1 MIGLRRYSI
10 LLLTA
15 LAGSTAAAQQP
26 DTARADSAARPLITR
41 ATLQEAL
48 RVLGLSYTDAE
59 LDLLLEERGQG
70 GNDFRGRGDRR
81 ASFEAIRGVPLP
93 NDVPPALFFQPL
105 PPARP
110 VADRPPRFAPSPRDV
125 RRPADLE
132 AVAFWPVSRL
142 AALIR
147 TRQVTSV
154 ELTTMY
160 LERLRRFDPQL
171 FAVVSLTDSLALEQ
185 ARQADREIAAGRYR
199 GPLHGIPYGAKD
211 LFAVR
216 GYRTTWGA
224 GAFRDQIIDRT
235 ATAVRKLGEAG
246 AVLVAKLT
254 SGELALG
261 DRWFGG
267 MTRNPWNLEQGSSGS
282 SAGPGSAVAA
292 GLVPFALG
300 TETLGSIIS
309 PSTRNGVTGLRPS
322 FGRVSRAGVM
332 ALSWSMDKA
341 GPMCRTADDCAIV
354 FDALRGADPD
364 DPVTVNVPFPYDA
377 RADIRR
383 LRIGF
388 VASAFEGDRRGADLD
403 RAVLDTLRTLGATLI
418 PIDLPTLPARPLL
431 ITLNAEAAAAFDQ
444 LTLTDRDS
452 LLARQDAGAWPNS
465 FRSAR
470 FIPAVEYIQANRVRR
485 LLQQEMHRVLADVD
499 AYVSPTSAGPNL
511 VITNLTGHPC
521 VAVVSGFAEN
531 GTPVSITF
539 CAPMYGEAAML
550 EVARAYQEAT
560 DWDERHPAA
569 FVPKPATDRE

>member
-1 MIGLRRYSI
+1 MTK
-10 LLLTA
+10 LLLLLAAA
-15 LAGSTAAAQQP
+15 LAAAPAAAQQP
-26 DTARADSAARPLITR
+26 DSARADSTPPRPRVTK
-41 ATLQEAL
+41 ATLQAAL
-48 RVLGLSYTDAE
+48 DLLGLTYTDAE
-59 LDLLLEERGQG
+59 LDLLLEARGQG
-70 GNDFRGRGDRR
+70 GNDFSGRGDRR

-93 NDVPPALFFQPL
+93 NAVPPALFFRPI
-105 PPARP
+105 PPAHP
-110 VADRPPRFAPSPRDV
+110 VANRAPRFAPPRDV
-125 RRPADLE
+125 RRPANLE
-132 AVAFWPVSRL
+132 DVAFWPVTHL
-142 AALIR
+142 AALVKS
-147 TRQVTSV
+147 RQVTSV
-154 ELTTMY
+154 ELTN
-160 LERLRRFDPQL
+160 LFLDRLRRFDPQL
-171 FAVVSLTDSLALEQ
+171 LAVVTLTDSLALEQ
-185 ARQADREIAAGRYR
+185 ARRADREIAAGQYR
-199 GPLHGIPYGAKD
+199 GPLHGVPFGAKD
-211 LFAVR
+211 LYAVP

-224 GAFRDQIIDRT
+224 GAYRDQMIDQT
-235 ATAVRKLGEAG
+235 AAAVQKLEQAG

-341 GPMCRTADDCAIV
+341 GPLCRNAEDCAIV
-354 FDALRGADPD
+354 LETLRGADPA
-364 DPVTVNVPFPYDA
+364 DPATVDAPFPYDS

-383 LRIGF
+383 LRIGY
-388 VASAFEGDRRGADLD
+388 VVTAFEGNRRGADLD
-403 RAVLDTLRTLGATLI
+403 RAVLDVLRGLGATLV
-418 PIDLPTLPARPLL
+418 PLELPSLPARPLL
-431 ITLNAEAAAAFDQ
+431 LILNAESGAAFDE
-444 LTLTDRDS
+444 LTRSDGDS
-452 LLARQDAGAWPNS
+452 LLTRQDAGSWPNS

-485 LLQQEMHRVLADVD
+485 LLQEEMHRVLADVD
-499 AYVSPTSAGPNL
+499 AYVSPTAAGPNL

-521 VAVVSGFAEN
+521 VAVPSGFAEN

-550 EVARAYQEAT
+550 EVARAYQDAT
-560 DWDERHPAA
+560 PWDERHPEA
-569 FVPKPATDRE
+569 FGGKPSTSSK

>member
-1 MIGLRRYSI
+1 MRPIAAA
-10 LLLTA
+10 LL
-15 LAGSTAAAQQP
+15 AAAMLPFPASAQQP
-26 DTARADSAARPLITR
+26 DSSRADSLPARPPVTR
-41 ATLQEAL
+41 ATLQAAL
-48 RVLGLSYTDAE
+48 DLLGLTYTDAE
-59 LDLLLEERGQG
+59 LDLLLEPRGQG
-70 GNDFRGRGDRR
+70 GNDFSGRGDRR
-81 ASFEAIRGVPLP
+81 ASFDAIRTVPLANP
-93 NDVPPALFFQPL
+93 VPPALFFHPI
-105 PPARP
+105 PPATP
-110 VADRPPRFAPSPRDV
+110 PADRPPRFAPTPATV

-142 AALIR
+142 AALLR
-147 TRQVTSV
+147 ARQVTSV

-160 LERLRRFDPQL
+160 LDRLRRFDPQL
-171 FAVVSLTDSLALEQ
+171 LAVVTLTDSLALEQ
-185 ARQADREIAAGRYR
+185 ARRADREIAAGGYR
-199 GPLHGIPYGAKD
+199 GPLHGVPYGVKD
-211 LFAVR
+211 LYAVR

-224 GAFRDQIIDRT
+224 GAFTDQVIDET
-235 ATAVRKLGEAG
+235 ATAVRKLEEAG

-254 SGELALG
+254 SGELAMG

-267 MTRNPWNLEQGSSGS
+267 MTRNPWNLEQGASGS

-341 GPMCRTADDCAIV
+341 GPMCRNADDCAIV
-354 FDALRGADPD
+354 FEALRGADPA
-364 DPVTVNVPFPYDA
+364 DPVTVDAPFPYDA

-383 LRIGF
+383 LRIGY
-388 VASAFEGDRRGADLD
+388 VASAFEGDRRGVDAD
-403 RAVLDTLRTLGATLI
+403 RAVLDVLRTLGATLV
-418 PIDLPTLPARPLL
+418 PIELPTLPARPLL
-431 ITLNAEAAAAFDQ
+431 VTLNAESAAAFDE
-444 LTLTDRDS
+444 LTRSGRDS
-452 LLARQDAGAWPNS
+452 LLTRQDAGSWPNS

-485 LLQQEMHRVLADVD
+485 LLQVEMHRTLAGVD

-521 VAVVSGFAEN
+521 VAVPSGFAEN
-531 GTPVSITF
+531 GTPLSITF

-550 EVARAYQEAT
+550 ELARAYQEAT
-560 DWDERHPAA
+560 EWDERHPAPFA
-569 FVPKPATDRE
+569 AAPGTR